1 MKDSKKAILVVSFGT
16 SFHRTREKTIDRIE
30 KDIEETYPD
39 YRIYRAWTSKLIIA
53 KLLRRDQI
61 RVFTVSEAVEQ
72 MIEDG
77 ITELIVQP
85 THVLNG
91 VENDLMK
98 EDVLGRRDAFES
110 VAFGDPLLTSQ
121 EDNEAV
127 IHAVMEEF
135 PDLKEDEALVLM
147 GHGTTHY
154 ANSIYAALDYTFKD
168 LGYSRVFLGTVEA
181 YPSMESLKK
190 QIRAL
195 GPRRLILAPFMVVA
209 GDHAIHDMSGE
220 DEDSWR
226 SQFEKE
232 GYEVVCRMQGLGE
245 YPGIRR
251 MYLDHVQAA
260 EERLREVCPAE
271 EHRSVETPFGEASM
285 EDNQIFPL

>member
-1 MKDSKKAILVVSFGT
+1 MKESKKAILVVSFGT

-30 KDIEETYPD
+30 KDIEEAYPE
-39 YRIYRAWTSKLIIA
+39 YRIYRAWTSKMIIA
-53 KLLRRDQI
+53 KLLRRDRIQ
-61 RVFTVSEAVEQ
+61 VPTVAEAVDQ

-85 THVLNG
+85 THVING

-98 EDVLGRRDAFES
+98 EDVLRRRDAFES

-121 EDNEAV
+121 DDNEAV

-226 SQFEKE
+226 SQFERE
-232 GYEVVCRMQGLGE
+232 GYEVACQMKGLGG
-245 YPGIRR
+245 YPGVRR
-251 MYLDHVQAA
+251 IYLKHVRAA
-260 EERLREVCPAE
+260 EERLQEVCPEGE
-271 EHRSVETPFGEASM
+271 ETLYGQQKRENYTEESQT
-285 EDNQIFPL
+285 FPL

>member
-1 MKDSKKAILVVSFGT
+1 MERKTKAILVVSFGT

-30 KDIEETYPD
+30 ADIEAAYPD
-39 YRIYRAWTSKLIIA
+39 YRIYRAWTSKMIIA
-53 KLLRRDQI
+53 KLLRRDG
-61 RVFTVSEAVEQ
+61 VKVPTVAEAVEQ
-72 MIEDG
+72 MIADG

-85 THVLNG
+85 THVING

-98 EDVLGRRDAFES
+98 EDVLKRRDAFER

-121 EDNEAV
+121 EDNVAV
-127 IHAVMEEF
+127 IRAVMEEF

-154 ANSIYAALDYTFKD
+154 ANAIYAALDYTFKD
-168 LGYSRVFLGTVEA
+168 MGYSRVFLGTVEA

-195 GPRRLILAPFMVVA
+195 GPKRLILAPFMVVA
-209 GDHAIHDMSGE
+209 GDHAIHDMSGQ

-226 SQFEKE
+226 SQFERE
-232 GYEVVCRMQGLGE
+232 GYEVVCQMKGLGE
-245 YPGIRR
+245 YPGVRQI
-251 MYLDHVQAA
+251 YLEHVGAAQEKNLSSGACLQKEAVDGSERAEEISAA
-260 EERLREVCPAE
+260 E
-271 EHRSVETPFGEASM
+271 
-285 EDNQIFPL
+285 

>member
-1 MKDSKKAILVVSFGT
+1 MERKTKAILVVSFGT

-30 KDIEETYPD
+30 ADIEAAYPD
-39 YRIYRAWTSKLIIA
+39 YQIYRAWTSKMIIA
-53 KLLRRDQI
+53 KLLRRDG
-61 RVFTVSEAVEQ
+61 VKVPTVAEAVEQ
-72 MIEDG
+72 MIADG

-85 THVLNG
+85 THVING

-98 EDVLGRRDAFES
+98 EDVLKRRDAFER

-121 EDNEAV
+121 EDNVAV
-127 IHAVMEEF
+127 IRAVMEEF

-154 ANSIYAALDYTFKD
+154 ANAIYAALDYTFKD
-168 LGYSRVFLGTVEA
+168 MGYSRVFLGTVEA

-195 GPRRLILAPFMVVA
+195 RPKRLILAPFMVVA
-209 GDHAIHDMSGE
+209 GDHAIHDMSGQ

-226 SQFEKE
+226 SQFERE
-232 GYEVVCRMQGLGE
+232 GYEVVCQMKGLGE
-245 YPGIRR
+245 YPGVRQI
-251 MYLDHVQAA
+251 YLEHVREAQEKNLSSDACLQKEAADGSERAEGLSAA
-260 EERLREVCPAE
+260 E
-271 EHRSVETPFGEASM
+271 
-285 EDNQIFPL
+285 

>member
-1 MKDSKKAILVVSFGT
+1 MKDAKKAILVVSFGT

-30 KDIEETYPD
+30 KDIEEAYPD

-53 KLLRRDQI
+53 KLLRRDHI
-61 RVFTVSEAVEQ
+61 KVPTVSEAVEQ
-72 MIEDG
+72 MIADG
-77 ITELIVQP
+77 VRELVVQP

-98 EDVLGRRDAFES
+98 EDVLKRQDAFES
-110 VAFGDPLLTSQ
+110 VAFGDPLLTTQ

-127 IHAVMEEF
+127 IRAVMEEF
-135 PDLKEDEALVLM
+135 SDLKEDEALVLM

-168 LGYSRVFLGTVEA
+168 MGYSRVFLGTVEA

-195 GPRRLILAPFMVVA
+195 GPRN
-209 GDHAIHDMSGE
+209 MSGE

-232 GYEVVCRMQGLGE
+232 GYEVVCKMKGLGE
-245 YPGIRR
+245 YPGVRR
-251 MYLDHVQAA
+251 MYLEHVRAA
-260 EERLREVCPAE
+260 QDKLQKE
-271 EHRSVETPFGEASM
+271 
-285 EDNQIFPL
+285 N

>member
-1 MKDSKKAILVVSFGT
+1 MKESKKAILVVSFGT

-30 KDIEETYPD
+30 KDIEEAYPE
-39 YRIYRAWTSKLIIA
+39 YRIYRAWTSKMIIA
-53 KLLRRDQI
+53 KLLRRDRIQ
-61 RVFTVSEAVEQ
+61 VPTVAEAVDQ

-85 THVLNG
+85 THVING

-98 EDVLGRRDAFES
+98 EDVLKRRDAFES

-220 DEDSWR
+220 DEESWR
-226 SQFEKE
+226 SQFERE
-232 GYEVVCRMQGLGE
+232 GYEVACQMKGLGE
-245 YPGIRR
+245 YPGVRR
-251 MYLDHVQAA
+251 IYLKHVRAA
-260 EERLREVCPAE
+260 EERL
-271 EHRSVETPFGEASM
+271 
-285 EDNQIFPL
+285 Q

>member
-1 MKDSKKAILVVSFGT
+1 MERKTKAILVVSFGT

-30 KDIEETYPD
+30 ADIEAAYPD
-39 YRIYRAWTSKLIIA
+39 YQIYRAWTSKMIIA
-53 KLLRRDQI
+53 KLLRRDG
-61 RVFTVSEAVEQ
+61 VKVPTVAEAVEQ
-72 MIEDG
+72 MIADG

-85 THVLNG
+85 THVING

-98 EDVLGRRDAFES
+98 EDVLKRRDAFER

-121 EDNEAV
+121 EDNVAV
-127 IHAVMEEF
+127 IRAVMEEF

-154 ANSIYAALDYTFKD
+154 ANAIYAALDYTFKD
-168 LGYSRVFLGTVEA
+168 MGYSRVFLGTVEA

-195 GPRRLILAPFMVVA
+195 GPKRLILAPFMVVA
-209 GDHAIHDMSGE
+209 GDHAIHDMSGQ

-226 SQFEKE
+226 SQFERE
-232 GYEVVCRMQGLGE
+232 GYEVVCQMKGLGE
-245 YPGIRR
+245 YSGVRQI
-251 MYLDHVQAA
+251 YLEHVREAQEKNLSSDACLQKEAADGSERAEGLSAA
-260 EERLREVCPAE
+260 E
-271 EHRSVETPFGEASM
+271 
-285 EDNQIFPL
+285 